1 MAKVTKA
8 DLLKEIEELNKRLT
22 ESHEVNMRL
31 VNEKA
36 AMVDKAD
43 EGFENSSTYR
53 QMTKEID
60 MLKLHLK
67 TTDGIKESYK
77 NRCSEKDRVME
88 EVLKENE
95 ELKIENSRLN
105 GELGRQICD
114 KSDLRKEIDS
124 LNKKIELDNAFYK
137 DNDTMKKKL
146 DETLILSAQKT
157 SKILTLERELEE
169 YRLIVKRLEEELENN
184 NSVHKIK
191 NERGAGR
198 KERFTDKQ
206 KEEIKDYRSQGKS
219 IREIAE
225 IYKCST
231 GLIHKL
237 INEKSNS

>member
-8 DLLKEIEELNKRLT
+8 DLLKEIEGLNKRLT
-22 ESHEVNMRL
+22 EAHEVNMRL

-43 EGFENSSTYR
+43 EEFENSSTYK

-77 NRCSEKDRVME
+77 NRYSEKDRVME

-105 GELGRQICD
+105 GELGRQICE
-114 KSDLRKEIDS
+114 KSELRQEIDS
-124 LNKKIELDNAFYK
+124 LNKKIELDNSFYK
-137 DNDTMKKKL
+137 DNDTMKRKL

-157 SKILTLERELEE
+157 SKILKIEKEIEE
-169 YRLIVKRLEEELENN
+169 YRAMVKRLEELLEKNN
-184 NSVHKIK
+184 CVYKIK

-206 KEEIKDYRSQGKS
+206 KEEIKEYRTQGKS
-219 IREIAE
+219 IREIAKV
-225 IYKCST
+225 YKCST

-237 INEKSNS
+237 INE

>member
-22 ESHEVNMRL
+22 EAYEANMRL

-43 EGFENSSTYR
+43 EEFENSSTYK

-77 NRCSEKDRVME
+77 NRCYEKDKVFQE
-88 EVLKENE
+88 LLKENE

-105 GELGRQICD
+105 GELGRQICE
-114 KSDLRKEIDS
+114 KSELRQEIDS
-124 LNKKIELDNAFYK
+124 LNKKIELDNVFYK
-137 DNDTMKKKL
+137 DNDTMKRKL
-146 DETLILSAQKT
+146 DETLILSARKT
-157 SKILTLERELEE
+157 IKISDLEKEIESLKES
-169 YRLIVKRLEEELENN
+169 NN
-184 NSVHKIK
+184 TNVQKIK

-206 KEEIKDYRSQGKS
+206 KQEIKEYRLQGKS
-219 IREIAE
+219 IREIAKV
-225 IYKCST
+225 YKCST

-237 INEKSNS
+237 INENLSINNYR